1 MTQQLANTG
10 GVPDWANS
18 RPPEGFESLSPEES
32 LGEGIG
38 SSYPI
43 IGYKGKIWSIRH
55 QGNNHILVRPDDGS
69 PMSYID
75 VVILRS
81 PKVKA
86 KSYYPDGFEENASS
100 GKRPT
105 CASIDGV
112 KPDPDVIQQQS
123 PLCATCKHNEF
134 YTDQNGRKTRDC
146 SDYKR
151 LAVLVMPNQTV
162 RLFGTPLMEPAF
174 LRVPPASLQ
183 KLLTFGDNMAK
194 QGWPYS
200 SFITRISFDPQKS
213 HPEFD
218 FKALQAL
225 TPKEAPV
232 IIQMR
237 EDMASKRITGED
249 EIARRER
256 VALAAPGTGGA
267 GQGTAPALPAQ
278 SPAPVQQGS
287 AGGVPTVGTQ
297 ARITPPTVA
306 PPQAVATPEPNP
318 GLDAFTAGAPVTAK
332 VTVPAN
338 TVVDLQPN
346 AQGAFSIEVPVEP
359 NPNPQ
364 PGAMVGQTAAD
375 VGASAVDDP
384 DLDKKIAAM
393 LATQ

>member
-1 MTQQLANTG
+1 
-10 GVPDWANS
+10 
-18 RPPEGFESLSPEES
+18 
-32 LGEGIG
+32 
-38 SSYPI
+38 
-43 IGYKGKIWSIRH
+43 
-55 QGNNHILVRPDDGS
+55 
-69 PMSYID
+69 
-75 VVILRS
+75 
-81 PKVKA
+81 
-86 KSYYPDGFEENASS
+86 
-100 GKRPT
+100 
-105 CASIDGV
+105 
-112 KPDPDVIQQQS
+112 
-123 PLCATCKHNEF
+123 
-134 YTDQNGRKTRDC
+134 
-146 SDYKR
+146 
-151 LAVLVMPNQTV
+151 MPNQTV

-237 EDMASKRITGED
+237 EDIASKRITGED

-256 VALAAPGTGGA
+256 VALAGPGTGGA
-267 GQGTAPALPAQ
+267 GQGTALAMPAQ
-278 SPAPVQQGS
+278 SPAPAQQGS
-287 AGGVPTVGTQ
+287 AVGTSAVGIQ

-306 PPQAVATPEPNP
+306 PAAPEANP
-318 GLDAFTAGAPVTAK
+318 GFDAFTAGAPVTAK

-346 AQGAFSIEVPVEP
+346 DAGAFSIEVPVEP

-375 VGASAVDDP
+375 VGTAVDDP